1 VLFRMSRSGTLMAT
15 LCLEI
20 MSLSLRLQMRS
31 RGVCILIM
39 VSPVIQHQGQDYK
52 VTMINPRY

>member
-1 VLFRMSRSGTLMAT
+1 MSRSGTLVET